1 MKAQKVLKSKT
12 NLNKK
17 KIIQPCRMI
26 KIPYNKKIKIPYNK
40 MIKIPFNKMIKIQF
54 NKIIKIQ
61 RNKSMKNKMQISK
74 MMNKFR

>member
-26 KIPYNKKIKIPYNK
+26 KIPYNKKIKIP
-40 MIKIPFNKMIKIQF
+40 FNKMIKIQF

-61 RNKSMKNKMQISK
+61 RNKSMKKEMQISK

>member
-17 KIIQPCRMI
+17 KIIQPCRM
-26 KIPYNKKIKIPYNK
+26 IKIPYNK

-61 RNKSMKNKMQISK
+61 RNKSMKNEMQISK